1 MKIKTITN
9 QNSQISFKGMY
20 NNKLLLKSLK
30 LASDNGTLFNAT
42 ATLVLSSVAR
52 PIAII
57 STPKT
62 DKENKKLACAKALS
76 STAVGYLIMMLASL
90 PVAKAIRKI
99 DNKPPEFLK
108 ESTIKN
114 LQANAKSLTTSK
126 IYSFATQ
133 LFKLGVGFIIAAPK
147 SALTCAL
154 IPAVMLLFPKQK
166 QKQKDGT
173 NSKVT
178 SKVISFKGLYNN
190 ATESLAK
197 GIGKIIDTK
206 PLQNFVK
213 KYYETNYAQHITSLT
228 DTLLTLAFVQQT
240 AKSKKIEQ
248 KRKKPLIYNSLI
260 STGLCIA
267 GGYALNSATK
277 KSTAKFIDK
286 FKQINK
292 DLPELEKYVEG
303 IKIAKP
309 ALLLGIIYYIFIP
322 VISTFLA
329 DRTYTEHR
337 PNLLK

>member
-9 QNSQISFKGMY
+9 QNSPVVFKGLY
-20 NNKLLLKSLK
+20 NNKLLLKGLK
-30 LASDNGTLFNAT
+30 LAADNGTLFNAS
-42 ATLVLSSVAR
+42 ASFVLSSVAR
-52 PIAII
+52 PFAIM

-76 STAVGYLIMMLASL
+76 STAVGYLIMLLASL
-90 PVAKAIRKI
+90 PVAKAVRKI
-99 DNKPPEFLK
+99 DNNPSEFLK
-108 ESTIKN
+108 KSTIKN
-114 LQANAKSLTTSK
+114 LQGNAKSLTTSK

-133 LFKLGVGFIIAAPK
+133 LFKLGIGFVIAAPK

-166 QKQKDGT
+166 KETEASRK
-173 NSKVT
+173 KT
-178 SKVISFKGLYNN
+178 SGIISFKGIYNN
-190 ATESLAK
+190 AAESLAK

-213 KYYETNYAQHITSLT
+213 KHYETNYAQHITSLT

-267 GGYALNSATK
+267 GGYALNSATA
-277 KSTAKFIDK
+277 KSTEKFIDK
-286 FKQINK
+286 FKKINK

-309 ALLLGIIYYIFIP
+309 ALLIGGIYYILIP
-322 VISTFLA
+322 IISTFLA
-329 DRTYTEHR
+329 DRTDTVHR

>member
-9 QNSQISFKGMY
+9 KNSPTTFKGLY
-20 NNKLLLKSLK
+20 NNKLLLKGLK
-30 LASDNGTLFNAT
+30 LAADNGTLFNAS
-42 ATLVLSSVAR
+42 ASLVLSSIAR
-52 PIAII
+52 PIAIM

-76 STAVGYLIMMLASL
+76 STAVGYLIMLLASL
-90 PVAKAIRKI
+90 PVAKAVRKI
-99 DNKPPEFLK
+99 DNNPSAFLK
-108 ESTIKN
+108 KSTIKN
-114 LQANAKSLTTSK
+114 LQGNAKSLTTSK

-133 LFKLGVGFIIAAPK
+133 LFKLGIGFVIAAPK

-154 IPAVMLLFPKQK
+154 IPAVMLLFKNPEKEPEANK
-166 QKQKDGT
+166 AKKISGI
-173 NSKVT
+173 
-178 SKVISFKGLYNN
+178 ISFKGIYNN

-206 PLQNFVK
+206 PMQNFVK
-213 KYYETNYAQHITSLT
+213 KHYETNYAQHITSLT
-228 DTLLTLAFVQQT
+228 DALLTFAFVHQT

-267 GGYALNSATK
+267 GGYALNGVTA
-277 KSTAKFIDK
+277 KSTEKFIDK
-286 FKQINK
+286 FKKINK

-309 ALLLGIIYYIFIP
+309 ALLIGGIYYILIP
-322 VISTFLA
+322 IISTFLA
-329 DRTYTEHR
+329 DRTDTVHR